1 MPSEQANVL
10 LATCVA
16 SFVPPFMSSSF
27 LNLAIPAIGTEFGA
41 SAVMANWVITSHLIA
56 SAALLLP
63 FGRLGDLTGRK
74 RVFLAGMLI
83 HVTFSLASG
92 LATSAESLIVLR
104 VFQGIGG
111 LLTQHLGW
119 RSILFTNVA
128 LGLVAA
134 AVTALKIKHEWL
146 GNRDGGFDVS
156 GTAL

>member
-1 MPSEQANVL
+1 
-10 LATCVA
+10 
-16 SFVPPFMSSSF
+16 MSSS

-41 SAVMANWVITSHLIA
+41 SAVMVNWVITSYLIA
-56 SAALLLP
+56 SAAFLLP

-92 LATSAESLIVLR
+92 VATSAAGPIVFR

-119 RSILFTNVA
+119 RSILFTNAA

-134 AVTALKIKHEWL
+134 AVTALKIKHE
-146 GNRDGGFDVS
+146 
-156 GTAL
+156 